1 MAQQQID
8 ESEEHEQNLPR
19 DGGPLV
25 RTLVEATIR
34 SLCALQAKSHRCRSP
49 QRMVRKQCSP
59 DWTRQALISSQG
71 RRSRLSE
78 ALPEEADD
86 DRASCPVRLKIH
98 QEFRDRMTLLPLPEL
113 PD

>member
-19 DGGPLV
+19 DGGPMV

-49 QRMVRKQCSP
+49 RRTCRKQCSQI
-59 DWTRQALISSQG
+59 RARV
-71 RRSRLSE
+71 RRERVQKPCSE
-78 ALPEEADD
+78 ALSEFMHPQPPAEHEGPVQALGPRSEE
-86 DRASCPVRLKIH
+86 RRVG
-98 QEFRDRMTLLPLPEL
+98 
-113 PD
+113 